1 VVARLP
7 RRVVYNGVIPDERP
21 TLEAVATSFQAQAR
35 AILFIGSVLIFAV
48 AILCVPAFEWLVD
61 LALK

>member
-1 VVARLP
+1 MP
-7 RRVVYNGVIPDERP
+7 GERP